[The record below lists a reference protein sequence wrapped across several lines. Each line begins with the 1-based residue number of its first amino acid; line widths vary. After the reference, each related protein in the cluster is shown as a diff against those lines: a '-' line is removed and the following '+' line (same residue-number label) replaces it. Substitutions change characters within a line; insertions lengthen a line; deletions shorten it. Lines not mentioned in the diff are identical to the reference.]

1 MKKNHA
7 IQILLSVERNT
18 NSVRENKDERK
29 CRPNVEW
36 SVKQSKHIIVNFH
49 SWTETEKREKE
60 RTKGR
65 VEWRVPEHRR
75 LKRRKYSRYNKTS
88 SSRSYKEKNE
98 ERKERRNEERKE
110 RRKRRRKK
118 RMSGRVVHYPSHLLR
133 ERVRESDSFFFR

>member
-1 MKKNHA
+1 
-7 IQILLSVERNT
+7 
-18 NSVRENKDERK
+18 
-29 CRPNVEW
+29 
-36 SVKQSKHIIVNFH
+36 
-49 SWTETEKREKE
+49 
-60 RTKGR
+60 
-65 VEWRVPEHRR
+65 